1 MKRLIIS
8 LFLTIYAL
16 GGVVGQNI
24 TGCLVDDNKAPIPYA
39 NVVLLSLPDSIFLGG
54 VVTDDSGYFCFEK
67 PDSRGKLVRISSIG
81 YETAEFL
88 LTKKELGTLIG

>member
-39 NVVLLSLPDSIFLGG
+39 NVVLLSLPDSIFL
-54 VVTDDSGYFCFEK
+54 
-67 PDSRGKLVRISSIG
+67 
-81 YETAEFL
+81 
-88 LTKKELGTLIG
+88 